1 VAFWELRTSQE
12 RLTHHSMEEVSKC
25 PVSWPGA
32 MGLLCELVVDTA
44 DATTI
49 VQIEANTKE
58 EAPATGQEL
67 IPVVV

>member
-1 VAFWELRTSQE
+1 
-12 RLTHHSMEEVSKC
+12 
-25 PVSWPGA
+25 